1 MTSRILFRA
10 EKLLELSAGVG
21 PVLGIDT
28 ASTIASV
35 AIVAHGKLLAEVMR
49 SAASHGAELP
59 DAVAEAVKQ
68 AGITLKDL
76 RGIAVGIG
84 PGSYTGL
91 RVGIAYA
98 KGLVLALGCALV
110 GIPSLDC
117 VALATLDRLPIPDE
131 TLIAAIFDARK
142 GEVYTNLYRTKPDRL
157 DKISQP
163 LVIRLQ
169 ELVTELSHGVIV
181 VGDSKAK
188 EASLLL
194 SERGYESTVV
204 NEVEL
209 NSRGRYVA
217 ALGAEGIARGE
228 IARPAT
234 LEPLYV
240 RTAEATFKPAA
251 AVPVAA
257 AKETPWS
264 DETKRSSS
272 N

>member
-1 MTSRILFRA
+1 MISRDLFRA
-10 EKLLELSAGVG
+10 EKLFELSAGVG
-21 PVLGIDT
+21 PVLGLDT
-28 ASTIASV
+28 ASATASL
-35 AIVAHGKLLAEVMR
+35 AIVSHGKILAELTR

-59 DAVAEAVKQ
+59 TATAEILAQ
-68 AGITLKDL
+68 AGIKLKDL
-76 RGIAVGIG
+76 RAVAVGIG
-84 PGSYTGL
+84 PGSFTGL

-98 KGLVLALGCALV
+98 KGLILALGCAMM
-110 GIPSLDC
+110 GIPTFDC
-117 VALATLDRLPIPDE
+117 LALAAWERTSAPE
-131 TLIAAIFDARK
+131 GSLICAILDARK
-142 GEVYTNLYRTKPDRL
+142 GEVYANLYRAGADRL

-169 ELVTELSHGVIV
+169 NLFPELLDGVIL

-194 SERGYESTVV
+194 SERGIHSTVL

-217 ALGAEGIARGE
+217 AFGAERISRGE
-228 IARPAT
+228 MDTPAT

-240 RTAEATFKPAA
+240 RSAEATFKPVAA
-251 AVPVAA
+251 LPVAA
-257 AKETPWS
+257 AKESSWS

-272 N
+272 K

>member
-1 MTSRILFRA
+1 MTSRELFRA

-21 PVLGIDT
+21 PVLGLDT
-28 ASTIASV
+28 ASATASL
-35 AIVAHGKLLAEVMR
+35 AIVAHGELLAQHSQ

-59 DAVAEAVKQ
+59 AAAAEVVKL

-76 RGIAVGIG
+76 SGVAVGIG
-84 PGSYTGL
+84 PGSFTGL
-91 RVGIAYA
+91 RVGLAYA
-98 KGLVLALGCALV
+98 KGLILALGCALI
-110 GIPSLDC
+110 GIPTFDC
-117 VALATLDRLPIPDE
+117 VALATFE
-131 TLIAAIFDARK
+131 HTSAAEGSLICPIFDARK
-142 GEVYTNLYRTKPDRL
+142 GEVYANLYRARADRL

-163 LVIRLQ
+163 LVIKLQ
-169 ELVTELSHGVIV
+169 NLFQHLADGVIL

-194 SERGYESTVV
+194 SERGTRSTVL

-217 ALGAEGIARGE
+217 ALGAERISHGE
-228 IARPAT
+228 IDSPAT

-240 RTAEATFKPAA
+240 RTAEATFKPVAA
-251 AVPVAA
+251 SAA
-257 AKETPWS
+257 AKERPWS
-264 DETKRSSS
+264 DETKSSSS

>member
-1 MTSRILFRA
+1 LFRA

-21 PVLGIDT
+21 LVLGLDT
-28 ASTIASV
+28 ASATASV
-35 AIVAHGKLLAEVMR
+35 AVVANGKLVAQHQR
-49 SAASHGAELP
+49 SASSHGAELP
-59 DAVAEAVKQ
+59 AAVTEVMRQ
-68 AGITLKDL
+68 AGIDLMDL

-84 PGSYTGL
+84 PGSFTGL

-98 KGLVLALGCALV
+98 KGLVLALRCALI

-117 VALATLDRLPIPDE
+117 VALATIEQLPIPDG
-131 TLIAAIFDARK
+131 TLICTIFDARK
-142 GEVYTNLYRTKPDRL
+142 GEVYANLYRAYADRL

-169 ELVTELSHGVIV
+169 NLFPELTDGVIL

-194 SERGYESTVV
+194 SERGTRSTVL

-217 ALGAEGIARGE
+217 ALGAERIARGE
-228 IARPAT
+228 IDTPAT

-240 RTAEATFKPAA
+240 RTTEATFKPVAA
-251 AVPVAA
+251 TPVAA
-257 AKETPWS
+257 AKERPWS
-264 DETKRSSS
+264 DETKSSS
-272 N
+272 GN

>member
-10 EKLLELSAGVG
+10 EKLLELSAGMG

-28 ASTIASV
+28 ASATASI
-35 AIVAHGKLLAEVMR
+35 AIVAHGRVIAELTR
-49 SAASHGAELP
+49 SASSHGAELP
-59 DAVAEAVKQ
+59 NAVAQAIKQ
-68 AGITLKDL
+68 AGTPLKDL
-76 RGIAVGIG
+76 SGIAVGIG
-84 PGSYTGL
+84 PGSFTGL

-98 KGLVLALGCALV
+98 KGLVLALGCALI

-117 VALATLDRLPIPDE
+117 VALAALERLPITEE
-131 TLIAAIFDARK
+131 TLLATIFDARK
-142 GEVYTNLYRTKPDRL
+142 GEVYANLYRARPDRL

-169 ELVTELSHGVIV
+169 NLFTQVSHSVIL

-194 SERGYESTVV
+194 SERGIRSIFV

-217 ALGAEGIARGE
+217 ALGAEGISGGE
-228 IARPAT
+228 IGAPAT

-251 AVPVAA
+251 APPVAV
-257 AKETPWS
+257 AKERPWT
-264 DETKRSSS
+264 DETKSSSS